1 MSSRSFRRVLV
12 GSLVTAFLILGGP
25 VSGEAADLF
34 ESPDVSSFWARAWQ
48 WLTEQI
54 SQAEQERA
62 AFTAASGA
70 AEAPAERDG
79 SDAAWTLDP
88 NG

>member
-1 MSSRSFRRVLV
+1 MSSRSLRRVLA
-12 GSLVTAFLILGGP
+12 GSLVTAFLTLGSP
-25 VSGEAADLF
+25 VSGEAAELF
-34 ESPDVSSFWARAWQ
+34 ASPDVSSFWVRAWQ

-54 SQAEQERA
+54 SQAEPEQEHA
-62 AFTAASGA
+62 AFAAT
-70 AEAPAERDG
+70 EAPAERDA